1 MAHPH
6 PDPVR
11 VPNPNRTHQVP
22 IEYLFLNGDG
32 AEDDDGGSAAGAT
45 PSARR
50 LSTYTGTSSY
60 QLYVAKA
67 DDMDDDSWANVQRSL
82 ANGSPQELTEVLGT
96 TVANISDPETEY
108 LNLTVSTEVEIDCPV
123 G

>member
-1 MAHPH
+1 
-6 PDPVR
+6 
-11 VPNPNRTHQVP
+11 
-22 IEYLFLNGDG
+22 
-32 AEDDDGGSAAGAT
+32 
-45 PSARR
+45 
-50 LSTYTGTSSY
+50 
-60 QLYVAKA
+60 
-67 DDMDDDSWANVQRSL
+67 MDDDSWANVQRSL